1 MAREYYYLIAGLP
14 DLFID
19 QERKDF
25 NLVKLKDEIKES
37 IHPDDFKLVEKLF
50 LEYDNENFQN
60 FLFERKSEFNL
71 LGNYP
76 EELYKEFAENLSE
89 FPEYIQEFYLSF
101 TGKNDESDEE
111 DQENDYY
118 SDQVE
123 KIPEVKFQE
132 MFYQYIQKSN
142 NRFLNQW
149 YNFLQVFNN
158 LLVAISSR
166 KNSAE
171 MAPQMVGEGE
181 LIETFTRSQAA
192 DFGLKR
198 EIDFL
203 EPLLQITEQ
212 TDIIERE
219 RRIDMLKWDM
229 ADEFTTFDYFN
240 INKILAFMVKA
251 KIVNRWAKLDSTI
264 GAQMFEKLVT
274 DLRETYEM
282 PKEFDK

>member
-1 MAREYYYLIAGLP
+1 
-14 DLFID
+14 
-19 QERKDF
+19 
-25 NLVKLKDEIKES
+25 
-37 IHPDDFKLVEKLF
+37 
-50 LEYDNENFQN
+50 
-60 FLFERKSEFNL
+60 
-71 LGNYP
+71 
-76 EELYKEFAENLSE
+76 
-89 FPEYIQEFYLSF
+89 
-101 TGKNDESDEE
+101 
-111 DQENDYY
+111 
-118 SDQVE
+118 
-123 KIPEVKFQE
+123 